1 MSVRERLRNK
11 VAAAYE
17 RGLDPASSD
26 EVMPVSERVDAPPR
40 SMVVPVASL
49 RFRPDQQPRDMLPAQ
64 TWDELLAT
72 GANDP
77 AGALAALRE
86 LAPSRTASQ
95 RVLEHV
101 EGLARSIRAEGILL
115 PLTLLASDG
124 HYVVLDGHCRAMAA
138 TIAGV
143 ADVPYRLDGVAT
155 AGVDAELTAASH
167 RFLLNWT
174 QQQLSPLEAMREL
187 SRIQDLA
194 TGIVLGREGEDAD
207 AVLAALSESESDP
220 SDDVTTRIGEQA
232 GEQSAESPRLRRGQT
247 RAQELAAA
255 IRSLVLERTGLSIH
269 HYHRI
274 YRLRRLHPEAQAMA
288 EGLSENHLLPIVT
301 APTELQPLLV
311 QLVQATGA
319 SVKET
324 RAYCRTAREQGE
336 EYLRSRLLQALRRD
350 EQRRKR
356 TAVSWDAL
364 LHALPEDLSP
374 RVSSLRAEL
383 AALPDDRR
391 EVRLRALARQRALI
405 EEARHAYDDILTLYG
420 VTWESD
426 GALARDEDADPP
438 DPTAGSA

>member
-1 MSVRERLRNK
+1 VSVRDKLRDK

-17 RGLDPASSD
+17 RGLDPASGD
-26 EVMPVSERVDAPPR
+26 EVMPVSAAFGSQPRPALAP
-40 SMVVPVASL
+40 VTGL
-49 RFRPDQQPRDMLPAQ
+49 RFQPDQQPRDMLPPEAWQ
-64 TWDELLAT
+64 ELLAA
-72 GANDP
+72 GVNDP
-77 AGALAALRE
+77 AGTLVALRE
-86 LAPSRTASQ
+86 LAPHRTASQ

-115 PLTLLASDG
+115 PLTLVPVDG
-124 HYVVLDGHCRAMAA
+124 HHVVLDGHCRAMAA
-138 TIAGV
+138 VIADV
-143 ADVPYRLDGVAT
+143 ADVPYRLESVAAT
-155 AGVDAELTAASH
+155 GADAELTAASH

-194 TGIVLGREGEDAD
+194 TDIVLSRGGEDAG
-207 AVLAALSESESDP
+207 AVLAALSADGEPDP
-220 SDDVTTRIGEQA
+220 SNDVTTRIPPQLPDQPDDQA
-232 GEQSAESPRLRRGQT
+232 SDQPKLRRGQT

-255 IRSLVLERTGLSIH
+255 IRSLVLARTGLSLN

-288 EGLSENHLLPIVT
+288 EGLSENHLMPIVT

-356 TAVSWDAL
+356 TSVSWESL

-374 RVSSLRAEL
+374 RLSSLRAEL
-383 AALPDDRR
+383 AALPEDRR
-391 EVRLRALARQRALI
+391 EVRLRTLARQRALI
-405 EEARHAYDDILTLYG
+405 EEVRHAYDDILALYG
-420 VTWESD
+420 VAWSP
-426 GALARDEDADPP
+426 ADE
-438 DPTAGSA
+438 